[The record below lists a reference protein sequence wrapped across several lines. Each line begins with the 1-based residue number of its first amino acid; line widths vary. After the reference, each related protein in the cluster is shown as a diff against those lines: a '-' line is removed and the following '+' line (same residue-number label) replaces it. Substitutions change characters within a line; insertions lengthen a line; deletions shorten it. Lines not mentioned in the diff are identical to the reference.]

1 MYHSTTNTSS
11 GLPPLPKIRSQPIL
25 EQIFTHRSLFRRP
38 KRVFE
43 DSPSEANL
51 DNEQLINLG
60 DQVYSLVVTDL
71 IRDAFP
77 YLSVGPSSKVRDRLK
92 YHGNLAKTAVR
103 YGLHEYLRVQAAQ
116 ANEVKRSVHAQ
127 AEVFKA
133 YVGGLYRDQGLDVVR
148 KWLHLLLLLDINEAY
163 ESVRREHLLPPL

>member
-1 MYHSTTNTSS
+1 MPPSTTNTPS

-51 DNEQLINLG
+51 DNEQLINIG
-60 DQVYSLVVTDL
+60 DQVFGLVVTDL
-71 IRDAFP
+71 IRDVFP
-77 YLSVGPSSKVRDRLK
+77 NLCVGPSSKVRDRLK
-92 YHGNLAKTAVR
+92 YHGKLAITAVR
-103 YGLHEYLRVQAAQ
+103 YGLHERLRIQAAQ

-133 YVGGLYRDQGLDVVR
+133 YVGGLYREQGMDVVR
-148 KWLHLLLLLDINEAY
+148 KWLRSLLLLDIKEAY